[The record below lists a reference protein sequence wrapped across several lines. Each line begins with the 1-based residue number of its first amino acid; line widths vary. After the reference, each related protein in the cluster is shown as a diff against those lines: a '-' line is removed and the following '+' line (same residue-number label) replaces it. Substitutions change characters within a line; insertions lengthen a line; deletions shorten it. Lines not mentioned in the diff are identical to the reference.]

1 MKSLISKL
9 GQLFIIGYSGETP
22 PRPFLNFISE
32 EHIGGVILF
41 EENCSDSTLTTENIL
56 SIKQR
61 YSTGLPFIAIDQ
73 EGGRVC
79 RLRGVPAEFKSASEY
94 AATRNIERFREDYG
108 RSAVYMESLGIN
120 LNLAP
125 VADIAMDNENECL
138 RERCFGSDPELVT
151 DFVRAAVQVSHE
163 SGLFSC
169 LKHFPGLGS
178 AVDDPHHK
186 TSVAEYDMLVWEQH
200 ERIPFVAGLEEGA
213 DMVMTTHLSI
223 PKIDDTIVTGSKKI
237 VDQLLRKNL
246 GFDGPVITDDLTMAG
261 AEPLGNIGE
270 RAIAAIQAGH
280 DILLFGQ
287 DYEAA
292 FEAYDVLVQAV
303 ERGEIDKERLIGSL
317 DRIAGLKLKL
327 ERIHSH

>member
-9 GQLFIIGYSGETP
+9 GQLFIIGFSGETP
-22 PRPFLNFISE
+22 PRPFLNFLSE
-32 EHIGGVILF
+32 EKIGGVILF
-41 EENCSDSTLTTENIL
+41 EDNCGDSTMMTENIQ
-56 SIKQR
+56 SIKLQ
-61 YSTGLPFIAIDQ
+61 YSTGTPFIAVDQ

-79 RLRGVPAEFKSASEY
+79 RLRGAPAEFKSALEY
-94 AATRNIERFREDYG
+94 ATVLNIERFREDYG

-120 LNLAP
+120 LNFAP

-138 RERCFGSDPELVT
+138 RDRCFGNNPKLVT
-151 DFVRAAVQVSHE
+151 DFVRAAIQTSHE

-186 TSVAEYDMLVWEQH
+186 TTVAEYDMLVWEQH
-200 ERIPFVAGLEEGA
+200 DRIPFASGLEEGA
-213 DMVMTTHLSI
+213 DMVMTTHLLL
-223 PKIDDTIVTGSKKI
+223 PKIDNTIVTGSKKI
-237 VDQLLRKNL
+237 VEQLLRKNL
-246 GFDGPVITDDLTMAG
+246 GFDGPVITDDLAMAG

-287 DYEAA
+287 DYEKA
-292 FEAYDVLVQAV
+292 FEAYDTLVQAV
-303 ERGEIDKERLIGSL
+303 ERGEIDRERLTSSL

-327 ERIHSH
+327 ERTHSH